1 MAESAVLE
9 AEWLRTSGTEEVFEL
24 TDSGLKGEPRG
35 HRGVEW
41 EGGGDGLI

>member
-1 MAESAVLE
+1 MAESAALE

-35 HRGVEW
+35 HRGWSGKGV
-41 EGGGDGLI
+41 GMG